1 MWEDGLCIAKPG
13 DDRLLPHRPRL
24 PFTLFPE
31 RGPGMKAVSPL
42 SLEPRDLLWLLEV
55 EEAKRAA
62 AQDGPVCVPS
72 GSSGF
77 LVFFRCTAPY
87 PSASQPACLP
97 HSVGELWS
105 GWCDIL

>member
-1 MWEDGLCIAKPG
+1 
-13 DDRLLPHRPRL
+13 
-24 PFTLFPE
+24 
-31 RGPGMKAVSPL
+31 MKAVSPL

-62 AQDGPVCVPS
+62 VQDSPVCVPS

-87 PSASQPACLP
+87 PSASHPASPL
-97 HSVGELWS
+97 S
-105 GWCDIL
+105 G